1 MTAKTCPSCH
11 RPLPSDAP
19 GGLCP
24 ACVLIGA
31 SRETE
36 PRDVPSIAEIQSA
49 FAQFE
54 ILECIGRGGMGVVYK
69 VRQPQLDRLL
79 ALKILLPGGETDPA
93 FAERFSREARALA
106 KLGHPNI
113 VTVHDFGETGGFFW
127 LTMEFVDGVN
137 LRQAMEASRFSP
149 AQALAIIPDL
159 CTALQYAHDHGILHR
174 DIKPENILLDAR
186 GRVKVAD
193 FGIARIV
200 GDEQEDFTLT
210 RTGSVLGSAAYIA
223 PEQIERPHD
232 VDHRADL
239 YSLGVVFYE
248 MLTGELPLGRF
259 PAPSEKSSSAP
270 QLDEVVFRI
279 LEKERERRYQS
290 ADALREGVQTAESRP
305 VARDTVRKT
314 THIPLFI
321 ALSFGGLVLAGIG
334 RLVSL
339 AALGRGWFSS
349 PYFASTESGMDHAR
363 LITGALGDL
372 IGKGFTGLGLLTF
385 SGGQIGCWV
394 LLSRM
399 KSGREKITHRA
410 LLGAATFIPA
420 LLVLI
425 LVVFNPLRDFTDLIY
440 SRQPVPLLWVFL
452 AFVIVACAGRFV
464 WKLAALPGPTEEYP
478 RLRKAMTAGGILGT
492 ALLILGLLLAK
503 HAVVNLSLLNGYN
516 ERTYNFRQART
527 SHLGE
532 EDTKLVKKAIGEA
545 AGPYARF
552 YHIGFPLPSRS
563 GTDSADQSKSMGI
576 SMIWDARWASERS
589 EAHLDAFGQRLRSL
603 LPPRIRIT
611 SVHEDFHTREIA
623 TRQEKYSTLARTIP
637 WMAAFASVLVIFTG
651 RKLFFCG
658 LGCGMVAVVI
668 FHSLDFHPKSTLLP
682 PSLADRPPLPLLPTP
697 PAPDAADAVTTFW
710 RIQEAAKSGDLAAV
724 KLGMSEEVLLT
735 SNEKGSWEDAL
746 AWFSEQTI
754 FNPTGKMKTYRE
766 NENEPWNTAIYVR
779 GAGRGGSLRLI
790 FEDGEWRISEQP
802 WLR

>member
-1 MTAKTCPSCH
+1 VTAKTCPSCH

-24 ACVLIGA
+24 ACVLLGA
-31 SRETE
+31 SGEID
-36 PRDVPSIAEIQSA
+36 PPGVPSIGEIQSA
-49 FAQFE
+49 FPQFE

-79 ALKILLPGGETDPA
+79 ALKILLPGLDHDPG

-106 KLGHPNI
+106 KLGHSNI
-113 VTVHDFGETGGFFW
+113 VAIHDFGETGGYFW
-127 LTMEFVDGVN
+127 LTMEYVDGVN
-137 LRQAMEASRFSP
+137 LRQAMQAARFTP
-149 AQALAIIPDL
+149 AQALALIPDL
-159 CTALQYAHDHGILHR
+159 CAALQYAHDHGILHR
-174 DIKPENILLDAR
+174 DIKPENILLDTR

-200 GDEQEDFTLT
+200 GDDGEEFTLT
-210 RTGSVLGSAAYIA
+210 KTDSVLGSAAYIA
-223 PEQIERPHD
+223 PEQIERPQD

-290 ADALREGVQTAESRP
+290 ADALKEGVQTAESRP
-305 VARDTVRKT
+305 ADRDTVRKK

-321 ALSFGGLVLAGIG
+321 ALSFGGLVLTGMG
-334 RLVSL
+334 HLVSL
-339 AALGRGWFSS
+339 AALGRGWFFS
-349 PYFASTESGMDHAR
+349 PDFASAESGLDHVR
-363 LITGALGDL
+363 LITGALSDL
-372 IGKGFTGLGLLTF
+372 IGKGITGLGLLTF
-385 SGGQIGCWV
+385 IGGQIGCWV
-394 LLSRM
+394 RLSRM
-399 KSGREKITHRA
+399 KSGREEITHRA
-410 LLGAATFIPA
+410 LLRAAAFIPT
-420 LLVLI
+420 LLVLV
-425 LVVFNPLRDFTDLIY
+425 LVVFNPRRDFTDLIY

-452 AFVIVACAGRFV
+452 AFVIVACSGRFL
-464 WKLAALPGPTEEYP
+464 WKLAALPGLTEENP
-478 RLRKAMTAGGILGT
+478 RLQKATTAGGIIGT

-532 EDTKLVKKAIGEA
+532 EDTKVVKKAIGEA

-563 GTDSADQSKSMGI
+563 LTDSGDQSKSMGI
-576 SMIWDARWASERS
+576 SMIWDARWASVRS

-611 SVHEDFHTREIA
+611 SVYENFHIQEIA
-623 TRQEKYSTLARTIP
+623 TRQEKYSTVARTIP
-637 WMAAFASVLVIFTG
+637 WMAAFASVLVIFTA
-651 RKLFFCG
+651 RKLFFCS

-668 FHSLDFHPKSTLLP
+668 FNSLDFHPKSALLP
-682 PSLADRPPLPLLPTP
+682 LSLADRPPLPLLPAP
-697 PAPDAADAVTTFW
+697 PAPDATDAVTTFR

-735 SNEKGSWEDAL
+735 LNEKGAWEDAL

-754 FNPTGKMKTYRE
+754 FHPKGKLKTYRE
-766 NENEPWNTAIYVR
+766 NENEPWNTSIYVM
-779 GAGRGGSLRLI
+779 GAGRGGSLDMI
-790 FEDGEWRISEQP
+790 FEDGEWRVSEQP
-802 WLR
+802 WLP